1 MTPSIREVKPYT
13 PKELSEYYGVS
24 DKTFKKWL
32 SPFAIQIGQKNGRYY
47 TVAQVIIIFDVIG
60 VPGVFDDQ
68 YLRLILEE
76 QKSIFFEASKGGNEI
91 K

>member
-47 TVAQVIIIFDVIG
+47 TVAQVRVIFEKIG
-60 VPGVFDDQ
+60 IPG
-68 YLRLILEE
+68 
-76 QKSIFFEASKGGNEI
+76 SIDE
-91 K
+91 